1 MADRSDTAKARHGQW
16 VFNLA
21 TAEPPNAEVLKAHKL
36 TRKDAW
42 PNFTRFLIAVGTRW
56 GTWGEDIRP
65 SLDRIEEA
73 TGVDRSKADRWLK
86 TGVSLDFLAVARQGS
101 RGVATTY
108 RITLPGEEPQKGVK
122 TSQGES
128 RKPRMPRPAN
138 APRGRS
144 KAAVEPSTA
153 SVPERTGDT
162 LSWDDLSSEAQ
173 AVFFWPP
180 AEREKHWRQEYG
192 PYDAA
197 VRAAV
202 ANNPCLP
209 V

>member
-1 MADRSDTAKARHGQW
+1 MADRSDVAKARHGQW
-16 VFNLA
+16 VFSLA
-21 TAEPPNAEVLKAHKL
+21 TAEPPEADTLKEHKL

-86 TGVSLDFLAVARQGS
+86 AGVSLDYLSVTRQGT

-108 RITLPGEEPQKGVK
+108 RITLPGEKGRRAL
-122 TSQGES
+122 QGAS
-128 RKPRMPRPAN
+128 RKPLVPRQNN
-138 APRGRS
+138 APLSRS
-144 KAAVEPSTA
+144 KAAVEPLMA
-153 SVPERTGDT
+153 AAPVKAAEG
-162 LSWDDLSSEAQ
+162 LSWDDLSPDAQ
-173 AVFFWPP
+173 SVFFWPT
-180 AEREKHWRQEYG
+180 AEREKHWKPEYG
-192 PYDAA
+192 SYAAA

-202 ANNPCLP
+202 ARNPALGE
-209 V
+209 

>member
-16 VFNLA
+16 VFTLA
-21 TAEPPNAEVLKAHKL
+21 TAEPPEADVLKAHKL

-86 TGVSLDFLAVARQGS
+86 AGVSLDFLAVARQGS

-108 RITLPGEEPQKGVK
+108 RIATPGEKPGKAPQGV
-122 TSQGES
+122 S
-128 RKPRMPRPAN
+128 RKPRVPRQAKGAN
-138 APRGRS
+138 SAS
-144 KAAVEPSTA
+144 KRAVEPSAATA
-153 SVPERTGDT
+153 PVQGAEG
-162 LSWDDLSSEAQ
+162 LSWADLSPDAQ
-173 AVFFWPP
+173 GVFMWPP
-180 AEREKHWRQEYG
+180 AEREKLWKPEYG
-192 PYDAA
+192 DFEAAKLAA
-197 VRAAV
+197 VEH
-202 ANNPCLP
+202 NPWLP